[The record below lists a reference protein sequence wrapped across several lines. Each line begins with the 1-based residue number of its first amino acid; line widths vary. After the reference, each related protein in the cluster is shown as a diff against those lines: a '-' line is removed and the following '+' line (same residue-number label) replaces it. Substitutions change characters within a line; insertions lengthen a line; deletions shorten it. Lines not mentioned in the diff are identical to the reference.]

1 MAIRLDP
8 RRLSLLKQLAAETN
22 LRPGELVTTWIE
34 ERLDAERSGGTQR
47 PASSPDSGAFAALT
61 QRLDALARRVDELS
75 VGTRPAMIQRKPDQ
89 RKRSN
94 DAPMAAPKPGVEA
107 NGAADVEVMRA
118 TDVEATSATNA
129 EAARTTTPARRGRPP
144 KSEGQAAP
152 AANERGPRVP
162 LHEEIAAVI
171 AESGPLSA
179 GDIATAIVQRGRYS
193 APRSDR
199 PLDAATVNSRV
210 SNPIYRSRFRRED
223 GKIGLAES

>member
-47 PASSPDSGAFAALT
+47 PASFPDSGAFAALT
-61 QRLDALARRVDELS
+61 QRLDALVRRVDELS
-75 VGTRPAMIQRKPDQ
+75 VGTRPGTIQRKPDQ

-94 DAPMAAPKPGVEA
+94 DALMTAPKPGVEA
-107 NGAADVEVMRA
+107 KGA

-129 EAARTTTPARRGRPP
+129 DAARTTAPTRGGRPP

-162 LHEEIAAVI
+162 LHAEIAAVI
-171 AESGPLSA
+171 GESGPLSA
-179 GDIATAIVQRGRYS
+179 GDIATAIVQRGRYR